1 MPRLRIV
8 SELEH
13 GRPKSTSSVIPE
25 VLFLG
30 GRLFDASHRSI
41 AYLMLRIE

>member
-13 GRPKSTSSVIPE
+13 GRPQSTSSVILE
-25 VLFLG
+25 VLWGL
-30 GRLFDASHRSI
+30 RLI